1 MKTQK
6 QFNPSQKLTKIQ
18 VEQAMKE
25 GAILSQTRSPYPY
38 WLLTFSDDTYH
49 ENIRKDATKG
59 LENIELF
66 HSDKF
71 ADSYRLKK

>member
-1 MKTQK
+1 MEATKK
-6 QFNPSQKLTKIQ
+6 FKPSQKLTKIQ

-49 ENIRKDATKG
+49 ENIRKDATVG
-59 LENIELF
+59 LDIELF
-66 HSDKF
+66 HVDKF